1 MDCLKKFFLAQIAK
15 VIKNTKGE
23 SKGSGKGKGGA
34 LSWLDVQGLA
44 MLGLFLRFLHQNFL
58 TLVEIENKLIQ
69 VGFEPVHRY
78 VALHLIQLFKKG
90 GCQYVSPQ
98 KE

>member
-1 MDCLKKFFLAQIAK
+1 MLEKRSFFLAPIAK

-44 MLGLFLRFLHQNFL
+44 MLGLFGGEDDGMYLVFVSKICIYIYTYFFLILNSD
-58 TLVEIENKLIQ
+58 
-69 VGFEPVHRY
+69 R
-78 VALHLIQLFKKG
+78 
-90 GCQYVSPQ
+90 
-98 KE
+98 